1 MAKTKAKQLANI
13 LTFTTASIDV
23 VSGSLIPDAANLYN
37 IGSSTIPYKSGSFQH
52 IASDSGSFQNLLTTQ
67 NAVVDG
73 ELVVTQYIKHKGD
86 TNTLINFTDNRVRL
100 DAGGINFLSL
110 EKDASTPYPLT
121 INNGGN
127 RINFRVLD
135 RNSNLLLKT
144 DSEKFNVNLYHAGN
158 EKLQTAS
165 TGISVTGSMILKE
178 SSTLPT
184 AQEGGIVYS
193 GSNFYLGFD

>member
-1 MAKTKAKQLANI
+1 MANLKSKQLANL

-37 IGSSTIPYKSGSFQH
+37 IGSATLPYKRGSFQH

-100 DAGGINFLSL
+100 DAGGVNFLSL

-121 INNGGN
+121 VNNGGN
-127 RINFRVLD
+127 RINFRVVD
-135 RNSNLLLKT
+135 RNSDLLLKT
-144 DSEKFNVNLYHAGN
+144 DSEKFNVNLYYAGN
-158 EKLQTAS
+158 EKLQTLN
-165 TGISVTGSMILKE
+165 TGVGITGSMVLKE
-178 SSTLPT
+178 QTTTPT
-184 AQEGGIVYS
+184 AQEGGLMYS

>member
-1 MAKTKAKQLANI
+1 MAKTKSKQLADI

-37 IGSSTIPYKSGSFQH
+37 IGSSALPYKSGSFQH
-52 IASDSGSFQNLLTTQ
+52 LASNSGSFQNILTTQ

-121 INNGGN
+121 VNKGGN
-127 RINFRVLD
+127 RINFRVVD
-135 RNSNLLLKT
+135 RNSDLLLKT
-144 DSEKFNVNLYHAGN
+144 DSEKFNVNLYYAGN
-158 EKLQTAS
+158 EKLQTLN
-165 TGISVTGSMILKE
+165 TGVGITGSMVLKE
-178 SSTLPT
+178 QTTTPT
-184 AQEGGIVYS
+184 AQEGGLMYS